1 VNFPFD
7 AGQGLIIIETA
18 LSGPNGSDTF
28 RFGLDTGATE
38 TVVSV
43 NVLALLGYGFSLDS
57 ERVRLIM
64 GGGAQF
70 ADRVVVQ
77 RIVALGQER
86 SDFSVLA
93 YTLPPEIGVYGMLGL
108 DFLRGLKLTVDF
120 REGRLSLE

>member
-7 AGQGLIIIETA
+7 SGQGLIIIETG

-38 TVVSV
+38 TVA
-43 NVLALLGYGFSLDS
+43 NVDALALLGYGFSVDS

-70 ADRVVVQ
+70 AYRVVLQ
-77 RIVALGQER
+77 GIRALGQER
-86 SDFSVLA
+86 SSFPALA
-93 YTLPPEIGVYGMLGL
+93 YTLPAEIGVDGMLGL
-108 DFLRGLKLTVDF
+108 DFLQGFRLTVDF
-120 REGRLSLE
+120 REGHLSLD

>member
-1 VNFPFD
+1 VSFGFN
-7 AGQGLIIIETA
+7 ARHGLITVETA
-18 LSGPNGSDTF
+18 LSGPNGSDMF

-43 NVLALLGYGFSLDS
+43 DVLALLGYGFSLDS

-64 GGGAQF
+64 GGGVQF
-70 ADRVVVQ
+70 AHRAVVQ
-77 RIVALGQER
+77 RIIALGQER

-120 REGRLSLE
+120 REGQLSLE